1 MASPKPQ
8 ASEENKGIA
17 GMIGAVLTAPATMV
31 AKAWNAIMADGVIA
45 SFARQGIDE
54 LGTALKAFPDSI
66 QREETGTLWSPTQAE
81 ITASRKHGGINGGFS
96 PNSGQSRQPWPSEI
110 AEQNRHQ
117 PGPDH
122 GHDNGH
128 DNGHSM

>member
-1 MASPKPQ
+1 MAKQRSTG
-8 ASEENKGIA
+8 SEDNKVTGIA
-17 GMIGAVLTAPATMV
+17 SMIGAVLTAPMTMV

-45 SFARQGIDE
+45 GFARQGIDE

-81 ITASRKHGGINGGFS
+81 ITASRKHGGINNGLGAD
-96 PNSGQSRQPWPSEI
+96 QRHPWPSEI
-110 AEQNRHQ
+110 ADRNRHQ
-117 PGPDH
+117 SWRDD

-128 DNGHSM
+128 DDGHSM

>member
-1 MASPKPQ
+1 
-8 ASEENKGIA
+8 
-17 GMIGAVLTAPATMV
+17 
-31 AKAWNAIMADGVIA
+31 MADGVIA
-45 SFARQGIDE
+45 SFARQGVDE

-96 PNSGQSRQPWPSEI
+96 PDSGQSPQPWPSEL
-110 AEQNRHQ
+110 ADHNRDQ

-128 DNGHSM
+128 DNGQSM